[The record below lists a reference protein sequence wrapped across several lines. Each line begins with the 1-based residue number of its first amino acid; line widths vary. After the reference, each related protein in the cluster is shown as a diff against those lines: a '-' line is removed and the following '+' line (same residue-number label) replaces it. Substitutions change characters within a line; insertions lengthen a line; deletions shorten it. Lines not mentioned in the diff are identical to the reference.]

1 MHGVSLALASAIQW
15 PDVLCFVD
23 DRADYGEVRAADPD
37 TVEITA
43 ELAAKLQPLRR
54 RGRPPVQQPKAPIT
68 TRIDADVLHAIKDS
82 GKGWQTRLNEM
93 LREAVQQGKFKAMG

>member
-1 MHGVSLALASAIQW
+1 MTKQANRTKSGLILPTDTEDAAIN
-15 PDVLCFVD
+15 
-23 DRADYGEVRAADPD
+23 RGIAADPD

-68 TRIDADVLHAIKDS
+68 TRIDADVLHAIKD
-82 GKGWQTRLNEM
+82 WQTRLNEV
-93 LREAVQQGKFKAMG
+93 LREAVQQGKFKAIG

>member
-1 MHGVSLALASAIQW
+1 MTKQANRTKSGLILPTDTEDAAIN
-15 PDVLCFVD
+15 
-23 DRADYGEVRAADPD
+23 RGIAADPD

-43 ELAAKLQPLRR
+43 ELAAKLEPLRR
-54 RGRPPVQQPKAPIT
+54 RGPPPVQQPKAPIT

-82 GKGWQTRLNEM
+82 GKGWQTRLNEV

>member
-1 MHGVSLALASAIQW
+1 MTKQANRTKSGLILPTDAEDAAIN
-15 PDVLCFVD
+15 
-23 DRADYGEVRAADPD
+23 RGIAADPD

-54 RGRPPVQQPKAPIT
+54 RGRPPVQQPKRIT
-68 TRIDADVLHAIKDS
+68 LSHSPHHVRIAIKDS
-82 GKGWQTRLNEM
+82 GKGWQTRLNEV